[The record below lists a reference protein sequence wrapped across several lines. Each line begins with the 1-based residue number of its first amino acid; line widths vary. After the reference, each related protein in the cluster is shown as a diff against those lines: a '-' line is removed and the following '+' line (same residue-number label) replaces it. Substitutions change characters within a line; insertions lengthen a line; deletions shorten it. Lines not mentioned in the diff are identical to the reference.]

1 MMSTDNDFRFSNN
14 NDLLQEVCQF
24 QSNCRNAILSHNSEY
39 SEQLYSFNSQLLE
52 ELNVYKAYDV

>member
-1 MMSTDNDFRFSNN
+1 MMTTDNDYRFSNN

-24 QSNCRNAILSHNSEY
+24 QSNCRNSILSHNAEW

-52 ELNVYKAYDV
+52 ELNIYKAYDV

>member
-1 MMSTDNDFRFSNN
+1 MTTDNDYRFSRN

-39 SEQLYSFNSQLLE
+39 SEQLYSFNSQLIE
-52 ELNVYKAYDV
+52 ELNIYKAYDC